1 MVISDL
7 LDNIRLLF
15 VSEKK
20 PFLQIKEILG
30 FCPHNIKFY
39 QLALLHK
46 SVALN
51 EYEQYRKQAKGKERN
66 DLRKQHRKEGYK
78 IPATVNV
85 NNERLEY
92 LGDAILGAIVADIL
106 YKHYANKQEGFLT
119 DLRSRLVCRSSL
131 NNLAHKIGLDSLV
144 KHSRAATAAHN
155 SFMGGNAF
163 EAFIGAIYLDRGYSY
178 CQRFLENQ
186 VFRKYVNID
195 EVARRPSNF
204 KSALIEWCQKHQYRF
219 QFEQKESRYKESN
232 SPMFQSLIYI
242 EGIPCGTGN
251 GYSKKESD
259 QEAAKQA
266 LQKVKKDKNLQA
278 GLRKAKAGKNEESE
292 QAV

>member
-20 PFLQIKEILG
+20 PFLQIKKILG
-30 FCPHNIKFY
+30 FSPHNIKLY

-46 SVALN
+46 SVAH
-51 EYEQYRKQAKGKERN
+51 ERYEQKLKQARGKERN
-66 DLRKQHRKEGYK
+66 ELRKERRKEGFRQ
-78 IPATVNV
+78 PAAISHV

-131 NNLAHKIGLDSLV
+131 NELSHKIGLDALV
-144 KHSRAATAAHN
+144 KHSGTVNNAHN

-178 CQRFLENQ
+178 CQRFLESQ

-195 EVARRPSNF
+195 EVASRPSNF
-204 KSALIEWCQKHQYRF
+204 KSALIEWCQKNQFRF
-219 QFEQKESRYKESN
+219 RFEQKESRDKESN
-232 SPMFQSLIYI
+232 SPVFHSQVFI
-242 EGIPCGTGN
+242 EEVPCGTGN

-259 QEAAKQA
+259 QEAAKHA
-266 LQKVKKDKNLQA
+266 LQKVKKDRSFQA
-278 GLRKAKAGKNEESE
+278 GLKKAKAGKEG
-292 QAV
+292 

>member
-1 MVISDL
+1 M
-7 LDNIRLLF
+7 
-15 VSEKK
+15 
-20 PFLQIKEILG
+20 
-30 FCPHNIKFY
+30 
-39 QLALLHK
+39 
-46 SVALN
+46 
-51 EYEQYRKQAKGKERN
+51 
-66 DLRKQHRKEGYK
+66 
-78 IPATVNV
+78 
-85 NNERLEY
+85 
-92 LGDAILGAIVADIL
+92 
-106 YKHYANKQEGFLT
+106 
-119 DLRSRLVCRSSL
+119 
-131 NNLAHKIGLDSLV
+131 
-144 KHSRAATAAHN
+144 
-155 SFMGGNAF
+155 
-163 EAFIGAIYLDRGYSY
+163 
-178 CQRFLENQ
+178 
-186 VFRKYVNID
+186 FRKYVNID

-219 QFEQKESRYKESN
+219 QFEQKESRDKESN